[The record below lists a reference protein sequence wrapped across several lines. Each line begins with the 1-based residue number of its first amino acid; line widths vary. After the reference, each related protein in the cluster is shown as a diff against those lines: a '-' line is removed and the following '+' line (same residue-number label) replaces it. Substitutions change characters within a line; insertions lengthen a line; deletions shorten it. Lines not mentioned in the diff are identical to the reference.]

1 MPLSMVKKMLYT
13 FLMMAFPLDLDS
25 LEMEGPWFQAWTK
38 VGKVLAVVGWEGGG
52 VHGDADASNLVP
64 AGGGLYLRRVGGC
77 AATIILILAV
87 R

>member
-1 MPLSMVKKMLYT
+1 MPLSMRRKILYI

-38 VGKVLAVVGWEGGG
+38 VGKVLAVVGWEGGA

-64 AGGGLYLRRVGGC
+64 AGGEHHLKSWVSDYS
-77 AATIILILAV
+77 LILAV